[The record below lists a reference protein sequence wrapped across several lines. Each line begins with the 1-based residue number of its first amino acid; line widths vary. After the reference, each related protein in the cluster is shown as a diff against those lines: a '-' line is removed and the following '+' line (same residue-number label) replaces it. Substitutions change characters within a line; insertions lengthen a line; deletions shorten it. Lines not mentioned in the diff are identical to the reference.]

1 MKELDSNMLISDQM
15 RAELLIESAGLTKQE
30 QLMIRTA
37 AKNHTFDD
45 YAAILLEHQGRI
57 HLKDSR
63 SLALQYKSSTNY
75 PQKRGQSKGSQEP
88 WYRNNRTAHW
98 SEANEETWHDPEEY
112 HGEDEHEEIYDE
124 QGYFAHN
131 DESEQ
136 PTEWDYVEDDD
147 IAAALVA
154 MAECD
159 HDETPAEGLDDLAEA
174 AQQLYV
180 GYMATGTHKG
190 KTKGFKGRDKGKGKG
205 KHIFRTQLS
214 VQDRVKHLA
223 ELKARSQCLRCGSTG
238 HWAGDPICKFPSQG
252 KKPPLKPQESKP
264 GVGYMAISDE
274 KPFGGEHGVL
284 HVRSCQEKEHAA
296 FMAYRTPVSRC
307 SAKAPPLAGGSA
319 AGGSA
324 DSGDFSMVS
333 DTRKDRAR
341 RTRVPASAQGNESLP
356 AGSDNKFTF
365 GQHVG
370 LSYHEVLRKYP
381 GYCLW
386 GKQQKSPSK
395 GLADFLDWATDN
407 YEIDGESHEVIPRI
421 GSSFVCCTVKP

>member
-1 MKELDSNMLISDQM
+1 M
-15 RAELLIESAGLTKQE
+15 
-30 QLMIRTA
+30 A
-37 AKNHTFDD
+37 A
-45 YAAILLEHQGRI
+45 
-57 HLKDSR
+57 
-63 SLALQYKSSTNY
+63 
-75 PQKRGQSKGSQEP
+75 
-88 WYRNNRTAHW
+88 
-98 SEANEETWHDPEEY
+98 
-112 HGEDEHEEIYDE
+112 
-124 QGYFAHN
+124 
-131 DESEQ
+131 
-136 PTEWDYVEDDD
+136 
-147 IAAALVA
+147 
-154 MAECD
+154 
-159 HDETPAEGLDDLAEA
+159 
-174 AQQLYV
+174 
-180 GYMATGTHKG
+180 GTHKG

-214 VQDRVKHLA
+214 VQDRVKRLA
-223 ELKARSQCLRCGSTG
+223 ELKARSKCLRCGSTG

-252 KKPPLKPQESKP
+252 KKPPVKPQASKP

-274 KPFGGEHGVL
+274 ESAAGEYGVL
-284 HVRSCQEKEHAA
+284 HVRSRQEKGDSA
-296 FMAYRTPVSRC
+296 FMAYRTPTSRC
-307 SAKAPPLAGGSA
+307 SAKVPPS

-341 RTRVPASAQGNESLP
+341 RTRVPASAPGNESLP